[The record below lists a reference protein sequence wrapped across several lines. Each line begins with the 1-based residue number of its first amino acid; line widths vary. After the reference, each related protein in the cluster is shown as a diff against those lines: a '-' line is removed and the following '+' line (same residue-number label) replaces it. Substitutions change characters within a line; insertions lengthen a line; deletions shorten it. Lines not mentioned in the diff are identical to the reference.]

1 VSAARQDKQPQT
13 RILVCGPC
21 GGGAHRP
28 APPPP
33 QARRS
38 HAQRML
44 HQIARL
50 FGMPTA
56 PGRTREPGNRAILI
70 KPPDRIKPPRPS
82 PFRRPDPFPV
92 LRHRQA
98 ARRAT
103 ATRHSERDAE
113 MAAGR

>member
-1 VSAARQDKQPQT
+1 VSAARHDKQPQT

-28 APPPP
+28 A
-33 QARRS
+33 QAHQS

-50 FGMPTA
+50 FGVPTA

-98 ARRAT
+98 ARRAS

-113 MAAGR
+113 MEAGR